1 MRERLENGTELEVVR
16 IAGSTRGLVVA
27 PDIFGLRPLFDDLVQ
42 RFADQ
47 WNMTTIAVEPFPT
60 ESLTA
65 DIEPRYEAVSRLTD
79 DRVLGDLF
87 AAADLTGCDEVS
99 LVGFCL
105 GGMHCFKAADQ
116 GRFDRIASFYG
127 MIRLPEAWNGPG
139 QSEPLPHVARHQTPF
154 WPLLVT
160 LIRIPRQMQCQTLK
174 PLAPRSSGI
183 PMRNM
188 GLLTTQAVLI
198 TEPTMQRTR
207 SLEWASGYA
216 GDNAEER

>member
-16 IAGSTRGLVVA
+16 VAGSTRGLVVA

-42 RFADQ
+42 RFADE
-47 WNMTTIAVEPFPT
+47 WNVTTIAVEPFPT
-60 ESLTA
+60 ESLSA

-79 DRVLGDLF
+79 DRVLGDLA

-139 QSEPLPHVARHQTPF
+139 QSEPLPHVAASPDPVLAIIGDLDPYTPPDAVSDLEATGTQVVRYSDAKHGF
-154 WPLLVT
+154 
-160 LIRIPRQMQCQTLK
+160 
-174 PLAPRSSGI
+174 AHDSSRPDHRADDAADAFERVG
-183 PMRNM
+183 
-188 GLLTTQAVLI
+188 
-198 TEPTMQRTR
+198 
-207 SLEWASGYA
+207 EWVRG
-216 GDNAEER
+216 R

>member
-1 MRERLENGTELEVVR
+1 
-16 IAGSTRGLVVA
+16 
-27 PDIFGLRPLFDDLVQ
+27 
-42 RFADQ
+42 
-47 WNMTTIAVEPFPT
+47 MT
-60 ESLTA
+60 
-65 DIEPRYEAVSRLTD
+65 
-79 DRVLGDLF
+79 LF

-139 QSEPLPHVARHQTPF
+139 QSEPLPHVAASPDPVLAIIGDLDPYTP
-154 WPLLVT
+154 PDA
-160 LIRIPRQMQCQTLK
+160 CQTLK
-174 PLAPRSSGI
+174 PPAPRSSGI

-198 TEPTMQRTR
+198 TEPKMQRAR